1 MLAGGLS
8 RHDPPAYLI
17 SSGLVWSRLVW
28 SVLVWS
34 VVVVEPQ
41 SLSSACIACALLDR
55 GIALD
60 VTCGR
65 DRSDLHVAGAFFNL
79 SFMTTAAFATC
90 LCHHC
95 HRPSR

>member
-60 VTCGR
+60 GPVDVTGVICT
-65 DRSDLHVAGAFFNL
+65 LPVPFL
-79 SFMTTAAFATC
+79 TC
-90 LCHHC
+90 HL
-95 HRPSR
+95 